1 MALSVGMTTTGMC
14 LYGSMSLS
22 VCVVVARPTRTCTF
36 AQLTSRLST
45 ATTTCCLILLQLLP
59 AALDEPAFRVL
70 LCAQLLPMLLM
81 LCMCHHMASVWLFH
95 IYFIICCGLH
105 FQQGHCAIIMIFTYN
120 HTFSKHIY
128 GYLFLMF
135 SFDRIIVVVV
145 LLLLLIIIIHLMC
158 IMTDMRTDGQTD
170 T

>member
-1 MALSVGMTTTGMC
+1 MALSVGMTTTWMC

-22 VCVVVARPTRTCTF
+22 VCVVVARLTRTCTF

-45 ATTTCCLILLQLLP
+45 ATTCCLILLQLLP
-59 AALDEPAFRVL
+59 AALDEPAFSVL

-81 LCMCHHMASVWLFH
+81 LCVCHMASVWLFH

-135 SFDRIIVVVV
+135 SFDRIIIVVLV
-145 LLLLLIIIIHLMC
+145 LLLLIIIHLMC
-158 IMTDMRTDGQTD
+158 IMTYMRTDGQTD